1 MPIFEHDTMEPVP
14 VRLVG
19 ESQSQVDSAELSSW
33 QAYKFV
39 GTEQAV
45 RLLATSKNR
54 KRAVIM
60 VLPGFAN
67 NNTVGNV
74 YVGTQEQVQNRQGG
88 ILVSGVV
95 FEIDSQRETWVAPD
109 GTNSLT
115 VTVLDERYDR

>member
-1 MPIFEHDTMEPVP
+1 MEPVP

-33 QAYKFV
+33 QSYKFV
-39 GTEQAV
+39 GTEQAL